1 MTDSRDN
8 SLRTLLIAA
17 IAGGA
22 GTVLAARLG
31 SGIWF
36 GASFALESYPQ
47 WLGLVLPPVIATL
60 FAFGVSFLLG
70 SRLRVLAALIGYWV
84 IATLPILISIPAH
97 LLLGGDNPAEFAQL
111 RLYSLIPMVLTL
123 LAPSAAFL
131 IALILVSGKRA

>member
-8 SLRTLLIAA
+8 SSRSLLIAA

-36 GASFALESYPQ
+36 GASFALESYPA
-47 WLGLVLPPVIATL
+47 WLGLALPPALATL

-70 SRLRVLAALIGYWV
+70 SRLRVLSALIGYWV

-97 LLLGGDNPAEFAQL
+97 LLLGGDNPGAFAQL
-111 RLYSLIPMVLTL
+111 RLVSLVPMVLTL
-123 LAPSAAFL
+123 LAPSLAFL
-131 IALILVSGKRA
+131 VALIFVLGKRA